1 MRNFNVFNL
10 TAVLVL
16 VFFLFPALSSA
27 TEKKHYMPAA
37 EGEDFLSYIT
47 EVNPYQNW
55 ELWPGTEEL
64 YEGTEPHGVLLTTYV
79 NKPALKGIKKGKLEQ
94 GMPQGSIIVKEN
106 YSPEEELVSVTSMYK
121 VEGFNPEVGDWF
133 WVNHTPDEEID
144 AAGKV
149 QGCIDC
155 HSQVENRDYLFI
167 DAHE

>member
-1 MRNFNVFNL
+1 MRSINAFNF

-16 VFFLFPALSSA
+16 VFFLFPALASA
-27 TEKKHYMPAA
+27 KGKMQDMPPA
-37 EGEDFLSYIT
+37 EGEEFLSYVT
-47 EVNPYQNW
+47 EVNPYQDW
-55 ELWPGTEEL
+55 ELWPGTETL

-79 NKPALKGIKKGKLEQ
+79 NKPALKGIKKGKLEE

-106 YSPEEELVSVTSMYK
+106 YSPEEELISVTSMYK
-121 VEGFNPEVGDWF
+121 KEGFNPEVGDWF
-133 WVNHTPDEEID
+133 WVNHTSDEEIE

-155 HSQVENRDYLFI
+155 HQQAKDRDYLFL